1 VTHPIWVYEIHGKI
15 EEETFLLSADFGNA
29 FPIKDYLLNNP
40 HHPTKFFTLQDRK
53 TKFEKKGMV
62 LKPKHFVEP
71 YPLWLANGIAE
82 DADDLRAN
90 SLNIRRL
97 ITDLKAEFEGKEI
110 FFNGSE
116 KKIHFNTTS
125 VMAGPVMEEGLL
137 ALSDINLDPVPE
149 EPEDVVDDATPI
161 E

>member
-1 VTHPIWVYEIHGKI
+1 
-15 EEETFLLSADFGNA
+15 
-29 FPIKDYLLNNP
+29 
-40 HHPTKFFTLQDRK
+40 
-53 TKFEKKGMV
+53 
-62 LKPKHFVEP
+62 
-71 YPLWLANGIAE
+71 
-82 DADDLRAN
+82 
-90 SLNIRRL
+90 LNIRRL
-97 ITDLKAEFEGKEI
+97 NTDLKAEFEGKEI